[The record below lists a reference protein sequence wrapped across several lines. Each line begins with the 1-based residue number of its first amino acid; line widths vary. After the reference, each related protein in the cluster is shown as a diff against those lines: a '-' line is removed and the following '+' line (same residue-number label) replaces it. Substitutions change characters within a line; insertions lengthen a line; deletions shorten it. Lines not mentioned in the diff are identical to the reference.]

1 MGCFHTT
8 TAIDLLA
15 PNMLFSMM
23 PIEKMC
29 LRAVDILI
37 DNIESKEKL
46 EVEEEVFQN
55 AII

>member
-1 MGCFHTT
+1 
-8 TAIDLLA
+8 
-15 PNMLFSMM
+15 MLFSMM